1 MLYKYGTTLEVLRTA
16 HRFPDEVFT
25 QLLESTSLLDA
36 EYGADRDYTLLGGY
50 SLVAEELNDLSAL
63 REIVNIDLHPCEWAT
78 RLGTSG
84 FVSALYVVN
93 NDYTLMI
100 CLPER
105 IAPPSIT
112 DEL

>member
-1 MLYKYGTTLEVLRTA
+1 MLYKYGTTREVLRTA
-16 HRFPDEVFT
+16 HHFPYEVFM
-25 QLLESTSLLDA
+25 QLMECTSMLDA
-36 EYGADRDYTLLGGY
+36 EYGADRDYSLLGGL
-50 SLVAEELNDLSAL
+50 SLVVEELNDLSAL
-63 REIVNIDLHPCEWAT
+63 REIVNIDLHPCEWAA

-84 FVSALYVVN
+84 FISALYVMN

-100 CLPER
+100 FLPEC